1 MSFCRK
7 GAKWLDGLRIFF
19 MTSGW
24 RKVVQIKEMN
34 FWGVEKS
41 KGTWCE
47 MEYEGQE
54 EEEEVFWGA
63 KEEKRKRPSTE
74 HRRGKMVSKATSK
87 FGGGSFLRSRK
98 GNGFLREPEGQ
109 GSSERREGVSPPPPM
124 PNRGSPLI
132 CHCQTVH
139 LGPMSSLGINK
150 LGLTLVWHRTQVQ
163 VTMPKRVATSHASVL
178 Y

>member
-47 MEYEGQE
+47 IEYEGQE

-74 HRRGKMVSKATSK
+74 HRRGKMGSKATSK
-87 FGGGSFLRSRK
+87 LGGGAILRSRK

-109 GSSERREGVSPPPPM
+109 GYKQARGGGGEMKDREKEAEGSSSDLIYKGRWWLEDK
-124 PNRGSPLI
+124 NRAQRFLHS
-132 CHCQTVH
+132 
-139 LGPMSSLGINK
+139 NK
-150 LGLTLVWHRTQVQ
+150 KGRIF
-163 VTMPKRVATSHASVL
+163 
-178 Y
+178 